1 MQSDSSWPHGRTGVN
16 TFKHTKVTLW
26 PSVMFR
32 WQADCLLRPH
42 IATFLLQK
50 GFKKDICA
58 LQTTHNCTWL
68 TSDPKCTS
76 ESRKCIYFGMIL
88 IILINKH
95 LILCA
100 NKHLGHAELQRPIT
114 FPHWLSSLLLVMWPS
129 GMRFRVCS
137 SSRSLASTH
146 ILCLVT
152 LLSSFLTPAVL
163 WASVSFGCR
172 TLTPV
177 CSAWMDDHILG
188 ITLNLCPIFLNIWSI
203 RMS

>member
-68 TSDPKCTS
+68 TSDPTNAPVS
-76 ESRKCIYFGMIL
+76 PENVFTLGWSWLYW
-88 IILINKH
+88 LINT
-95 LILCA
+95 LFYVQISIWVMLSC
-100 NKHLGHAELQRPIT
+100 GGRSPSPT
-114 FPHWLSSLLLVMWPS
+114 DFPLSSLSCDLQVWGSGSAHPPDRLLP
-129 GMRFRVCS
+129 
-137 SSRSLASTH
+137 
-146 ILCLVT
+146 
-152 LLSSFLTPAVL
+152 LTSYVWWL
-163 WASVSFGCR
+163 
-172 TLTPV
+172 
-177 CSAWMDDHILG
+177 CSARSWLQLFSGRQSALVAEH
-188 ITLNLCPIFLNIWSI
+188 
-203 RMS
+203 